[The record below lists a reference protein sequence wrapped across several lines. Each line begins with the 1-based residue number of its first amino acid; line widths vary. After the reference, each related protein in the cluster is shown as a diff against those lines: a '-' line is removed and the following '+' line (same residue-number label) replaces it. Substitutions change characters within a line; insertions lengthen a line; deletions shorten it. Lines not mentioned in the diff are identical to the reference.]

1 MDIIVVGI
9 NHRTASVDVRGQVTF
24 LPEQMLEA
32 HRDVVAHDMA
42 DEVVLL
48 STCNRTEIYAAGG
61 KADAQALTA
70 WLESFHGLEAGC
82 LADHLY
88 VHRDAEAVRHLMK
101 VASGLDSLVLGEPQ
115 ILGQLK
121 QAYQFAREAGTT
133 RTLLEK
139 LFQTSFGVAKRV
151 RTETDIGASAVS
163 VASAAVSLA
172 RQVFGDLA
180 RTRALLVGAGETIE
194 LVARHLKGQGCEH
207 IVVANRTR
215 SRAQIVADA
224 VDASVASLEDIP
236 RCLEQSDLL
245 ITSTGSP
252 LPLVGK
258 GMVESALQARRHRPI
273 FMVDLAVPPDIEREV
288 GELRDVYL
296 YGVDDLQ
303 SVIED
308 NMRSRE
314 LAREQAMD
322 IIAMQVNEFMRWR
335 SSLASVDVIKSFRG
349 RFEDIRDA
357 ELQRAL
363 GQLGRE
369 KPEVVLQQL
378 ANRLTNKFLHQPTL
392 YLQNAEDD
400 ERHHKA
406 EHIQQIFRL
415 RNANKE

>member
-1 MDIIVVGI
+1 
-9 NHRTASVDVRGQVTF
+9 
-24 LPEQMLEA
+24 
-32 HRDVVAHDMA
+32 
-42 DEVVLL
+42 
-48 STCNRTEIYAAGG
+48 
-61 KADAQALTA
+61 
-70 WLESFHGLEAGC
+70 
-82 LADHLY
+82 
-88 VHRDAEAVRHLMK
+88 
-101 VASGLDSLVLGEPQ
+101 
-115 ILGQLK
+115 
-121 QAYQFAREAGTT
+121 
-133 RTLLEK
+133 
-139 LFQTSFGVAKRV
+139 
-151 RTETDIGASAVS
+151 
-163 VASAAVSLA
+163 
-172 RQVFGDLA
+172 
-180 RTRALLVGAGETIE
+180 
-194 LVARHLKGQGCEH
+194 
-207 IVVANRTR
+207 
-215 SRAQIVADA
+215 
-224 VDASVASLEDIP
+224 
-236 RCLEQSDLL
+236 
-245 ITSTGSP
+245 
-252 LPLVGK
+252 
-258 GMVESALQARRHRPI
+258 
-273 FMVDLAVPPDIEREV
+273 MVDLAVPPDIEREV